1 VGHGGLMR
9 VLVTG
14 WFSFE
19 HGEVTAGDVLALDAV
34 ATVLTRAGVP
44 YDEAWSPVF
53 RPDGLTLEDADPAH
67 YTHLVFACGPIHGD
81 QVRDLHDRYAACR
94 RIAVGVSVI
103 DPADPAVTG
112 FHRVLARDGMG
123 EPGRDLAGLPAGTP
137 PVAGVVLAL
146 GQGEYGG
153 RRRHGDVA
161 ARLTG
166 WLGERDC
173 AVLPLDTRLDRHDWR
188 LCSTADQYV
197 AIVRRLDVV
206 VTTRL
211 HGLVLA
217 LRAGV
222 PALTVDPVDG
232 GGKVSA
238 QARVWDWPVLPAD
251 AGAEALDAA
260 WTWCLSDDGRRLAR
274 DRAATPPASLDRLLE
289 ELSAVR
295 SV

>member
-1 VGHGGLMR
+1 MR
-9 VLVTG
+9 VLVAG
-14 WFSFE
+14 WFSFV
-19 HGEVTAGDVLALDAV
+19 HGEVTAGDALALDAV
-34 ATVLTRAGVP
+34 AAALTRAGVP

-53 RPDGLTLEDADPAH
+53 RPGGLSLEEADPAR
-67 YTHLVFACGPIHGD
+67 YTHLVFVCGPIHGD
-81 QVRDLHDRYAACR
+81 QVRGLHERYAGCR

-123 EPGRDLAGLPAGTP
+123 EPGRDLAGSPQVTP

-153 RRRHGDVA
+153 RRRHADVA
-161 ARLTG
+161 TRLTG

-173 AVLPLDTRLDRHDWR
+173 AVLPLDTRLDRRDWR

-222 PALTVDPVDG
+222 PALAVDPVEG

-251 AGAEALDAA
+251 AGVGALDSA
-260 WTWCLSDDGRRLAR
+260 WAWCRSDEGRCLAS

-295 SV
+295 SL

>member
-1 VGHGGLMR
+1 MR

-14 WFSFE
+14 WFSFV
-19 HGEVTAGDVLALDAV
+19 HGEVTAGDALALEAV
-34 ATVLTRAGVP
+34 ASALTWAGVP

-53 RPDGLTLEDADPAH
+53 RPEAMSLEDAAPAR
-67 YTHLVFACGPIHGD
+67 YTHLIFVCGPIHGD
-81 QVRDLHDRYAACR
+81 QVRGLHERYAGCH

-112 FHRVLARDGMG
+112 FHRVLARDGLD
-123 EPGRDLAGLPAGTP
+123 EPGRDLAGLPEDTP
-137 PVAGVVLAL
+137 PVAGVVLAR

-153 RRRHGDVA
+153 RRRHDDVA

-166 WLGERDC
+166 WIGELDC
-173 AVLPLDTRLDRHDWR
+173 AALPLDTRLDRRDWR
-188 LCSTADQYV
+188 LCSTAGQYAAV
-197 AIVRRLDVV
+197 VRRLDIV

-222 PALTVDPVDG
+222 PALAVDPVEG
-232 GGKVSA
+232 RGKVSA
-238 QARVWDWPVLPAD
+238 QGRVWDWPVLPTD
-251 AGAEALDAA
+251 AGRDDLDAA
-260 WTWCLSDDGRRLAR
+260 WAWCLSDEGRRLAR
-274 DRAATPPASLDRLLE
+274 ARAAAPPVSLDGLLE

-295 SV
+295 TA

>member
-1 VGHGGLMR
+1 MR

-14 WFSFE
+14 WFSFV
-19 HGEVTAGDVLALDAV
+19 HGEVTAGDALALHAV
-34 ATVLTRAGVP
+34 AAALSRAGVP

-53 RPDGLTLEDADPAH
+53 RPEAMSLEDADPAR
-67 YTHLVFACGPIHGD
+67 YTHLVFVCGPIHGD
-81 QVRDLHDRYAACR
+81 QVRGLHERYAGCH

-103 DPADPAVTG
+103 DAADPATTG
-112 FHRVLARDGMG
+112 FHRVLARDGLG
-123 EPGRDLAGLPAGTP
+123 EPGRDLAGLPEGSP
-137 PVAGVVLAL
+137 PVAGVVLAR

-153 RRRHGDVA
+153 RRRHDDVA
-161 ARLTG
+161 AGLTG
-166 WLGERDC
+166 WLGARDC
-173 AVLPLDTRLDRHDWR
+173 AALPLDTRLDRWDWR

-222 PALTVDPVDG
+222 PALAVDPIDG

-238 QARVWDWPVLPAD
+238 QGQVWDWPVLPAT
-251 AGAEALDAA
+251 AGTEEFDAA
-260 WTWCLSDDGRRLAR
+260 WAWCLSEEGRRLAR
-274 DRAATPPASLDRLLE
+274 DRAATPAAALDRLIE
-289 ELSAVR
+289 ELSAAPTP
-295 SV
+295 